1 MCLWRPFQRAL
12 DYRYRPLT
20 IYLPRN
26 CTSSPLVRAFVSHGG
41 RSNDCSIE
49 APTTETA
56 VSDPQ
61 GQVENPFSYPLSQDP
76 ITPLSGGT
84 VKTIDSTKF
93 KVATTI
99 AAADVTVEP
108 GAIRELHW
116 HPTQYVLHR
125 AKLLM
130 HLLMITCRDEWTFF
144 L

>member
-1 MCLWRPFQRAL
+1 M
-12 DYRYRPLT
+12 
-20 IYLPRN
+20 
-26 CTSSPLVRAFVSHGG
+26 RAFVSHGG
-41 RSNDCSIE
+41 RCNHCSIE

-76 ITPLSGGT
+76 IIPLNGGT